1 MTLALPPLGPELRR
15 GLRGL
20 RRLGTFSSTSV
31 DRLPE
36 AFPGGRDLTGCPPTM
51 IVNSERDS
59 LRASGETFA
68 DELLVQGRPVEV
80 STEPGTS
87 HGHLNRP
94 RRPAFN
100 RTISTFSTWLSR

>member
-1 MTLALPPLGPELRR
+1 MARNYVGRANL
-15 GLRGL
+15 
-20 RRLGTFSSTSV
+20 

-36 AFPGGRDLTGCPPTM
+36 AFPGGRDLTGFPPTL

-59 LRASGETFA
+59 LRASGEAFA
-68 DELLVQGRPVEV
+68 DELLAHGRPVEV
-80 STEPGTS
+80 STEPATS

-94 RRPAFN
+94 RRTAFH